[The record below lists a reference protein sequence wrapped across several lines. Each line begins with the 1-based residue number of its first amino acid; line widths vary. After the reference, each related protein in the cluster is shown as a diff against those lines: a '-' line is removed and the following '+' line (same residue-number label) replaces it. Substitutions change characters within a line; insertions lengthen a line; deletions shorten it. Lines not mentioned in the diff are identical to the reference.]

1 MLKIIAIA
9 IAGMMGLSCMV
20 GFYAIQS
27 GIAVINVRNKV
38 EGKHIFVP
46 IPVGLV
52 NHAVNML
59 PGQMLQQVRGDLGP
73 HHRIIHRLSTE
84 LENLPDTDFVEVRK
98 SDERVLISK
107 SGRNL
112 IIDVDTPE
120 ESIYIRVPI
129 RSTGALIA
137 KLADS
142 AEKEY

>member
-27 GIAVINVRNKV
+27 GIAVVNIRNKV
-38 EGKHIFVP
+38 EGTHFFVP

-52 NHAVNML
+52 NHGVNML
-59 PGQMLQQVRGDLGP
+59 PGQMLRQVRGDIGQ
-73 HHRIIHRLSTE
+73 HHRIIHKLSTE
-84 LENLPDTDFVEVRK
+84 LEKLPDTHFVEVRK

-107 SGRNL
+107 SGRDM

-129 RSTGALIA
+129 RSTSALIA